1 MRHLVLTVLAKDQ
14 PGIVEKIAKIIL
26 SHKGSWVEGKMNR
39 LAGKFAGILLVE
51 VTEIRCQPLQT
62 ALVALN
68 MQGIKITVDQTNALP
83 LPYKKDAW
91 IEIIANDRPGII
103 GEISTLLATKGINL
117 ESLET
122 FCESA
127 PMSAGVMFKARASVQ
142 LPNNISERYLIGL
155 LEGLSDDLMVEV
167 VQS

>member
-1 MRHLVLTVLAKDQ
+1 
-14 PGIVEKIAKIIL
+14 
-26 SHKGSWVEGKMNR
+26 
-39 LAGKFAGILLVE
+39 
-51 VTEIRCQPLQT
+51 
-62 ALVALN
+62 

-83 LPYKKDAW
+83 LPYKKDVW

-142 LPNNISERYLIGL
+142 LPKKISERYLIGL

>member
-1 MRHLVLTVLAKDQ
+1 MRHLVLTVLAEDQ
-14 PGIVEKIAKIIL
+14 PGIVEQIAKIIL

-51 VTEIRCQPLQT
+51 VTESRCQPLQA
-62 ALVALN
+62 ALVALDI
-68 MQGIKITVDQTNALP
+68 QGIKITVDQTNALS
-83 LPYKKDAW
+83 LPYKKDVW

-142 LPNNISERYLIGL
+142 LPKNISERYLMGL
-155 LEGLSDDLMVEV
+155 LEGLSDDLMVEIV
-167 VQS
+167 